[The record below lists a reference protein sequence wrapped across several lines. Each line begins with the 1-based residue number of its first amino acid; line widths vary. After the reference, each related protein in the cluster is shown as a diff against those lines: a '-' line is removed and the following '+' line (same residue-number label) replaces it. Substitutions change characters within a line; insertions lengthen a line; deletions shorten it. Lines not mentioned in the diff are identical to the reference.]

1 MFSSIRKI
9 ITIIFTLVSF
19 GIIFNTSPVLA
30 DTTSPDQADSN
41 TADDQVTYKISGFEM
56 PYTTL
61 VSKSSKISRHYW
73 LPKPESEKSV
83 KMDDFNEDVLLAPY
97 KNDPDPVPGAIIESL
112 PEAVSL
118 YRQQSKPIT
127 ASPNATLADVLQS
140 LVPFPSNSDYISI
153 VTKYAIA
160 RACLTRDSVLYQKDP
175 KEISF
180 DQFEQDYEEY
190 IKPAVTDPQ
199 AEENFSKVF
208 SNEET
213 LKSSLQNMSTDPV
226 KTRAIVSRGLYGVS
240 QSDLGKID
248 LKSTETLIKD
258 ALNQPFTDY
267 LIPQDDGTYYVK
279 GNIVFP
285 QSSAMEVIPYPD
297 SKSYIQP
304 YIYSLGGIPTATT
317 NPTPTPATSQPVT
330 IHYVDSTGKTLKPD
344 KTLTGSLGSHY
355 TATPLAITGYTL
367 SQTTGEETGTFDT
380 TAKTI
385 TYTYTKDPLADVGG
399 LAPKNTVIYATK
411 KIGLYRQATF
421 TKQARKQWYAK
432 KSRINRPM
440 FVVTGYAKSKNGVKR
455 YHVKDVNHSS
465 KTNGQTGYVTAN
477 AKYVAHVYYATKH
490 QRVTVINPRGVNA
503 YSQKDLTGQAAHYQ
517 QGQVLKVKR
526 IVRHNL
532 TTRFVLSNGHYI
544 TANKSLVQAGKV
556 TMPSRVRAKGALN
569 RYTDVQLTRKSRH
582 YSKKASATFT
592 IKGWAYTNANNFGKR
607 DTLRYRVAGGYI
619 TGNRHL
625 ITVVK

>member
-1 MFSSIRKI
+1 MEWYNKINYIENQVDKMFSSIRKT

-30 DTTSPDQADSN
+30 DNTSSGQADSN

-61 VSKSSKISRHYW
+61 VSKSGEFPRHYW
-73 LPKPESEKSV
+73 LPKSGESMTMKKFESELESGTYK
-83 KMDDFNEDVLLAPY
+83 KDLLTPY
-97 KNDPDPVPGAIIESL
+97 ENDPDPVPAMIIDFL
-112 PEAVSL
+112 PTMVSK
-118 YRQQSKPIT
+118 YWQNPIT
-127 ASPNATLADVLQS
+127 ASPNATLADVLHP
-140 LVPFPSNSDYISI
+140 LFLPTFGGKYDYADY
-153 VTKYAIA
+153 VAQTAIA
-160 RACLTRDSVLYQKDP
+160 KARLTRDSALYPQ
-175 KEISF
+175 ISLVKIN
-180 DQFEQDYEEY
+180 QDYENY
-190 IKPAVTDPQ
+190 LKLMNPLPQ
-199 AEENFSKVF
+199 FEASLSSEESFKAYLQLAP
-208 SNEET
+208 SNDEKT
-213 LKSSLQNMSTDPV
+213 MS
-226 KTRAIVSRGLYGVS
+226 IIGQGLYGVS

-248 LKSTETLIKD
+248 LESTETLIRD

-285 QSSAMEVIPYPD
+285 Q
-297 SKSYIQP
+297 QP
-304 YIYSLGGIPTATT
+304 YIYSLGGIPTDTT
-317 NPTPTPATSQPVT
+317 NPKPAPAASQPVT

-367 SQTTGEETGTFDT
+367 SQTTGEENGTFDT

-385 TYTYTKDPLADVGG
+385 TYTYTKDPLVDVGG
-399 LAPKNTVIYATK
+399 LAPKNTVISATK
-411 KIGLYRQATF
+411 KIGLYRQTTF
-421 TKQARKQWYAK
+421 TKQDCKQWYAK

-477 AKYVAHVYYATKH
+477 AKYVAHAYYATKH
-490 QRVTVINPRGVNA
+490 QRVTVINPQGINA

-532 TTRFVLSNGHYI
+532 TTRFVLSDGHYI

-569 RYTDVQLTRKSRH
+569 RYTDVQLTRKNRY

-592 IKGWAYTNANNFGKR
+592 VKGWAYTNANNFGKR

>member
-1 MFSSIRKI
+1 MFSSIRKT
-9 ITIIFTLVSF
+9 ITIIFALVSF
-19 GIIFNTSPVLA
+19 SIIFNTSPVLA

-41 TADDQVTYKISGFEM
+41 TADDQVTYNISGFEM

-61 VSKSSKISRHYW
+61 VSKSGERQRHYW
-73 LPKPESEKSV
+73 LPSTFPKELTMDQVKDSNYMQNLAESTS
-83 KMDDFNEDVLLAPY
+83 DSD
-97 KNDPDPVPGAIIESL
+97 SL
-112 PEAVSL
+112 
-118 YRQQSKPIT
+118 SKALISSMYYPTSGFLGNSIT
-127 ASPNATLADVLQS
+127 TSSHATLADVLYQIAEKQGDVGLPNAAAYS
-140 LVPFPSNSDYISI
+140 EKRVRDTVAQTYLVRDVALYLPKGMTAD
-153 VTKYAIA
+153 A
-160 RACLTRDSVLYQKDP
+160 LTT
-175 KEISF
+175 
-180 DQFEQDYEEY
+180 DQFEKFQQDYKNY
-190 IKPAVTDPQ
+190 IRPFEDTQTSQMMDQVFSNKDQLVQYLPAVTSPQ
-199 AEENFSKVF
+199 ALL
-208 SNEET
+208 T
-213 LKSSLQNMSTDPV
+213 LGMSGIRNLEDIDPEA
-226 KTRAIVSRGLYGVS
+226 TR
-240 QSDLGKID
+240 
-248 LKSTETLIKD
+248 TLISN
-258 ALNQPFTDY
+258 ALKQPFTDY
-267 LIPQDDGTYYVK
+267 LVKKGDGYYVT
-279 GNIVFP
+279 GNIVFV
-285 QSSAMEVIPYPD
+285 QQA
-297 SKSYIQP
+297 P
-304 YIYSLGGIPTATT
+304 YIYSLTPK
-317 NPTPTPATSQPVT
+317 PTPTPAPATSQPVT

-490 QRVTVINPRGVNA
+490 QRVTVINPQGVNA

-532 TTRFVLSNGHYI
+532 TTRFVLSNGRYI

-569 RYTDVQLTRKSRH
+569 RYTDVQLTRKNRH

-592 IKGWAYTNANNFGKR
+592 VKGWAYTNANNFGKR

-625 ITVVK
+625 VTVVK